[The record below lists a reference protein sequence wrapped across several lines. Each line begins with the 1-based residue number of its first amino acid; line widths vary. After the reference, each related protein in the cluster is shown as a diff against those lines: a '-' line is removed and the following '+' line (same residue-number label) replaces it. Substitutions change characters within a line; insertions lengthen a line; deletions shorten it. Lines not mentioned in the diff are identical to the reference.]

1 MEISHRLLLLLF
13 NLSLLLLAELVNGST
28 DTQRKVFTRVY
39 LSLTSVCLSFS
50 VIFSFNFTVHA
61 VIDEYILG
69 YDEQ

>member
-28 DTQRKVFTRVY
+28 DTQRKVLTRVY

-50 VIFSFNFTVHA
+50 VIFSFNFTVYA